1 MSTEPSTR
9 QALLRQGTAALQ
21 ADNAAAAR
29 EVFGRLTGL
38 EARSIDAW
46 LGLAFACARLGDDAA
61 TLEAVDRA
69 LELEPR
75 NPRALL
81 FKADHLAA
89 TGRERAAV
97 SFYEAALRVSAGE
110 ANPPADIARA
120 LHRARTVVARFAED
134 TERRLFDG
142 LARHGYDSAS
152 ASARFRDSLEISL
165 GRKQVYH
172 QGPTRYY
179 FPGLPQR
186 QFYERSEFA
195 WAGAVESATTAIRAE
210 LLAVLADQRHFV
222 PYLQSS
228 VEAPVLNDRSL
239 LDNPDWSACYLLR
252 DGALQAA
259 GERCPAT
266 LEALAAAPLPRIP
279 GRSPNVLFSRLAPRT
294 RIPPHN
300 GFLNTRLIC
309 HLPLRVPPECGK
321 LRCGN
326 ETRAWQEGELLIF
339 DDSIEHE
346 AWNDANAER
355 IVLLFEIWRPELDA
369 GERALVGALLELS
382 GGYSE

>member
-1 MSTEPSTR
+1 MSTDTSTL

-21 ADNAAAAR
+21 AGNAATAR
-29 EVFGRLTGL
+29 EAFGRLTGL
-38 EARSIDAW
+38 EARSIEGW

-61 TLEAVDRA
+61 TLQAVDRA

-81 FKADHLAA
+81 FKADHFAA
-89 TGRERAAV
+89 TRRERAAV
-97 SFYEAALRVSAGE
+97 NFYEAALRVSAGVD
-110 ANPPADIARA
+110 NPPADIARG
-120 LHRARTVVARFAED
+120 LQRARTAVARFAAD

-142 LARHGYDSAS
+142 LARAGYDPLTAS
-152 ASARFRDSLEISL
+152 PRFRDSLEISL

-186 QFYERSEFA
+186 QFYERGEFA
-195 WAGAVESATTAIRAE
+195 WTGALESATSAIRAE
-210 LLAVLADQRHFV
+210 LQAVLADDRHFV

-228 VEAPVLNDRSL
+228 ADAPVLNDRSL

-252 DGALQAA
+252 DGALQPA
-259 GERCPAT
+259 GARCPAT
-266 LEALAAAPLPRIP
+266 LAALDPVPLPRIP
-279 GRSPNVLFSRLAPRT
+279 GRSPNVLFSRLAPHT

-309 HLPLRVPPECGK
+309 HLPLVVPPDCGK

-326 ETRAWQEGELLIF
+326 EARAWQEGELLIF

-346 AWNDANAER
+346 AWNEADAER
-355 IVLLFEIWRPELDA
+355 VVLLFEIWRPELDA

-382 GGYSE
+382 AGYAE